1 MGRIERYKRLGYLA
15 ACCLP
20 LIPFLCIFLYNHICN
35 VTGWSITLFH
45 PNITPSSVLCVIF
58 VLLVI
63 VRSDIRM
70 SVGTSDTTVN
80 SFSKTGAHNLNTT
93 NASSLAHLSDSNAE
107 NCQFHRHRKMTQ
119 PQIYVFDYSIL
130 SYLLKQRCFKM
141 NIFYIS
147 LSKT

>member
-15 ACCLP
+15 TCCLP
-20 LIPFLCIFLYNHICN
+20 LIPFLCIFLYNHTCN
-35 VTGWSITLFH
+35 VTGWSTTLFH
-45 PNITPSSVLCVIF
+45 PTIIPSTSIVSYIY
-58 VLLVI
+58 LLVI
-63 VRSDIRM
+63 VRSDIGM

-80 SFSKTGAHNLNTT
+80 SFSKTEVHNLNTT

-119 PQIYVFDYSIL
+119 PQIYVFDYSIR
-130 SYLLKQRCFKM
+130 SYLLKQCCFKM